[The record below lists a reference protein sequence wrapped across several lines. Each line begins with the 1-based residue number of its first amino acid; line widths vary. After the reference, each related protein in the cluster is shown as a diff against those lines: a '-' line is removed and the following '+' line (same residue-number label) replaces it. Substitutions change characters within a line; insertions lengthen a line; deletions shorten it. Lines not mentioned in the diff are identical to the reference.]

1 MAQEACRTG
10 TAHVYGMGTLTT
22 LIKVFLHDIMVVIVV
37 IGVIVRTSIRKVK
50 DRVSYSMAKFH
61 KN

>member
-1 MAQEACRTG
+1 M
-10 TAHVYGMGTLTT
+10 YGMGTLTT